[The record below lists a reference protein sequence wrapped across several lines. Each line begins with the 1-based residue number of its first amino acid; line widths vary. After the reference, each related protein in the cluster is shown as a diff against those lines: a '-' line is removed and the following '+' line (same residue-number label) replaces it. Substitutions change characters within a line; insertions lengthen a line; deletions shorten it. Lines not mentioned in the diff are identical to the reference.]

1 MAAKQII
8 TTLLIVLDC
17 VLGLTIIVVV
27 LFQGGKIRGI
37 GNAIAGTS
45 DSSLFETH
53 KDNYTKNFSVM
64 LTSKLGIGFVVLTF
78 AITILVS
85 KHVLSI

>member
-1 MAAKQII
+1 MTAKQII
-8 TTLLIVLDC
+8 TILLIIFDC
-17 VLGLTIIVVV
+17 LIGITIIVMV

-45 DSSLFETH
+45 DSSLFTTQ

-64 LTSKLGIGFVVLTF
+64 LTSRLGIAFVILTF
-78 AITILVS
+78 SITILVS
-85 KHVLSI
+85 KNVLAI